1 LLHFFL
7 KVDIYMARIQHH
19 AFFLN
24 ALRSALIFIAGFLSY
39 ELLKILESEWNL
51 THPGNELRH
60 FANRKL
66 YHFIIIFLIDLFI
79 IYSIALLFNVHL

>member
-1 LLHFFL
+1 
-7 KVDIYMARIQHH
+7 MANKIQHH

-24 ALRSALIFIAGFLSY
+24 ALRTALIFIAGFLSY
-39 ELLKILESEWNL
+39 ELLKILESEWNQ

-60 FANRKL
+60 IAYRKL

-79 IYSIALLFNVHL
+79 IYSIALLFDVHL